1 MTTFTVKNHAIFCLT
16 YLENILRNVA
26 NYRLRDEIQ
35 KEDRD
40 VLHLL
45 HQKYFQNGITTESID
60 ILESLITES
69 VFGTSIP
76 LFALE
81 ASKHAQSPIYQY
93 LYSHAGSLCLAEVS
107 NLTFWQ
113 ILGKVRRM
121 LPITLCS
128 KFFQKVKLKQNQIL
142 QEIIFGKI
150 SV

>member
-1 MTTFTVKNHAIFCLT
+1 MSISITIHQF
-16 YLENILRNVA
+16 
-26 NYRLRDEIQ
+26 YRLRDEIQ

-45 HQKYFQNGITTESID
+45 HQKYFQNGTTTESIE

-69 VFGTSIP
+69 IFGTSIP

-81 ASKHAQSPIYQY
+81 ASKHARSPVYQY

-113 ILGKVRRM
+113 ILGKVRIIQCGQSIHY
-121 LPITLCS
+121 L
-128 KFFQKVKLKQNQIL
+128 VKMV
-142 QEIIFGKI
+142 IFPVFWTI
-150 SV
+150 RWR